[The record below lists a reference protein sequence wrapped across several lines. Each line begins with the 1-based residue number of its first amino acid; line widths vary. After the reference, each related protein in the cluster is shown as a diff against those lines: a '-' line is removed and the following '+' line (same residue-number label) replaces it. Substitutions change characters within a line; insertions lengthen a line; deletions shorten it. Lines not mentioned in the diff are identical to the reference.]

1 MTASSPRIGVIGIG
15 LMGHGIA
22 KNIVAKG
29 QSLSFLK
36 RRSAPDAGA
45 DLIALGGVELL
56 SPREV
61 AAASDIVILCVT
73 GSPEVEAVCFGSN
86 GIIES
91 ARRGLVVIDTST
103 AEPTSTA
110 ALRDRFAQH
119 GVEFVDAPLAR
130 TPVEAELGKL
140 NTMVGAT
147 DAVFAQI
154 EPVLK
159 AYCENIFH
167 VGPPGAGHK
176 VKLMNN
182 FIAQA
187 ICTATAEAFAAAVK
201 SGVEPKQ
208 LVRVV
213 SAGGVNSGL
222 FQAMAKSLDGDMQGL
237 KFQLDNARKDLRY
250 YTHFTESMPLAS
262 WLGEA
267 VHQALVQACAMG
279 LGDGMVAELVTA
291 QEMASGVQIT
301 PAARA

>member
-1 MTASSPRIGVIGIG
+1 MSATAPPRVGLIGIG
-15 LMGHGIA
+15 LMGHGMA

-29 QSLSFLK
+29 FPLTFL
-36 RRSAPDAGA
+36 RRRGKPDAGK
-45 DLIALGGVELL
+45 DLVALGAKAVDT
-56 SPREV
+56 PREIAV
-61 AAASDIVILCVT
+61 SSDIVILCVT
-73 GSPEVEAVCFGSN
+73 GSPDVESVCFGTG
-86 GIIES
+86 GIAAA
-91 ARRGLVVIDTST
+91 ARAGLIVVDTST

-110 ALRDRFAQH
+110 SLRSRFAAH
-119 GVEFVDAPLAR
+119 GVEFIDAPLAR

-147 DAVFAQI
+147 DDSFAQI

-176 VKLMNN
+176 IKLMNN

-187 ICTATAEAFAAAVK
+187 ICASAAEAFAAAVK
-201 SGVEPKQ
+201 SGVDPKQ

-222 FQAMAKSLDGDMQGL
+222 FQAMAKTLDGDMGGL

-250 YTHFTESMPLAS
+250 YTHFTESMPLTS
-262 WLGEA
+262 WMGEA
-267 VHQALVQACAMG
+267 VHQTLVQACAMG

-291 QEMASGVQIT
+291 AERVNGVKIT
-301 PAARA
+301 P

>member
-1 MTASSPRIGVIGIG
+1 
-15 LMGHGIA
+15 MGHGMA
-22 KNIVAKG
+22 KNIASKG
-29 QSLSFLK
+29 FALSFLK
-36 RRSAPDAGA
+36 RRSAPDAGR
-45 DLIALGGVELL
+45 DLVALGAHQARTPAEI
-56 SPREV
+56 
-61 AAASDIVILCVT
+61 AAASDIIILCVT
-73 GSPEVEAVCFGSN
+73 GSPEVESVCFGDN
-86 GIIES
+86 GIAS
-91 ARRGLVVIDTST
+91 VARPGLIVVDTST
-103 AEPTSTA
+103 AEPTSTQVM
-110 ALRDRFAQH
+110 RDRFAAL

-147 DAVFAQI
+147 DDVFARL
-154 EPVLK
+154 EPVLRT
-159 AYCENIFH
+159 YCENIFH

-187 ICTATAEAFAAAVK
+187 ICTATAEAFAASVK
-201 SGVEPKQ
+201 SGVDPKQ

-250 YTHFTESMPLAS
+250 YTHFTESMPLAG

-267 VHQALVQACAMG
+267 VHQALVQACALG

-291 QEMASGVQIT
+291 QERVNGISIT
-301 PAARA
+301 PRQ

>member
-91 ARRGLVVIDTST
+91 ARRGLAVIDTST

-201 SGVEPKQ
+201 SGVDPKQ

>member
-1 MTASSPRIGVIGIG
+1 MTQPLPRIGFIGIG

-22 KNIVAKG
+22 KNIVSKG
-29 QSLSFLK
+29 FALTFLK
-36 RRSAPDAGA
+36 RRSVPDAGA
-45 DLIALGGVELL
+45 DLIALGATEVGNA
-56 SPREV
+56 REV
-61 AAASDIVILCVT
+61 AAASDIIILCVT
-73 GSPEVEAVCFGSN
+73 GSPDVESSCFGAK
-86 GIIES
+86 GIAEA
-91 ARRGLVVIDTST
+91 ARGGMIVVDTST
-103 AEPTSTA
+103 AEPTSTQW
-110 ALRDRFAQH
+110 LRDRFALL
-119 GVEFVDAPLAR
+119 GVEFIDAPLAR

-147 DAVFAQI
+147 DAAFAAL

-159 AYCENIFH
+159 TYCENIFH

-187 ICTATAEAFAAAVK
+187 ICAATAEAFAASVK
-201 SGVEPKQ
+201 SGVDPKQ

-222 FQAMAKSLDGDMQGL
+222 FQAMAKTLDGDMQGL

-250 YTHFTESMPLAS
+250 YTHFTETMPLTS
-262 WLGEA
+262 WMGEA
-267 VHQALVQACAMG
+267 VHQSLVQACAMG

-291 QEMASGVQIT
+291 QERVNGVKIT
-301 PAARA
+301 P

>member
-1 MTASSPRIGVIGIG
+1 MSNSAPRIGFIGIG
-15 LMGHGIA
+15 LMGHGMA

-29 QSLSFLK
+29 FKLTFLK
-36 RRSAPDAGA
+36 RRNAPDAGA
-45 DLIALGGVELL
+45 DLIALGA
-56 SPREV
+56 SEV
-61 AAASDIVILCVT
+61 ATSSEVASASDIVILCVT
-73 GSPEVEAVCFGSN
+73 GSPDVEGVSFGPDGISSAARN
-86 GIIES
+86 GL
-91 ARRGLVVIDTST
+91 LVVDTST
-103 AEPTSTA
+103 AEPASTA
-110 ALRDRFAQH
+110 VMRARFAAM
-119 GVEFVDAPLAR
+119 GIEFVDAPLAR
-130 TPVEAELGKL
+130 TPIEAELGKL
-140 NTMVGAT
+140 NCMVGAT
-147 DAVFAQI
+147 EASFARL

-187 ICTATAEAFAAAVK
+187 ICAATAEAFAAAVK
-201 SGVEPKQ
+201 SGVDPKQ

-222 FQAMAKSLDGDMQGL
+222 FQAMAKTLDGDMGGL

-250 YTHFTESMPLAS
+250 YTHFTESMPLTS

-267 VHQALVQACAMG
+267 VHQTLVQACAMG

-291 QEMASGVQIT
+291 AERVNGVKIT
-301 PAARA
+301 P

>member
-1 MTASSPRIGVIGIG
+1 MSASPRVGFVGIG
-15 LMGHGIA
+15 LMGHGMA
-22 KNIVAKG
+22 KNIVSKG
-29 QSLSFLK
+29 FALTFLK
-36 RRSAPDAGA
+36 RRSSPDAGA
-45 DLIALGGVELL
+45 DLIALGA
-56 SPREV
+56 REV
-61 AAASDIVILCVT
+61 GSPAEIATASDVIILCVT
-73 GSPEVEAVCFGSN
+73 GSPEVESICFGDN
-86 GIIES
+86 GIAS
-91 ARRGLVVIDTST
+91 AARNGLMVVDTST

-110 ALRDRFAQH
+110 RMRDRFAAL

-147 DAVFAQI
+147 DEVFARL

-159 AYCENIFH
+159 TYCENIFH

-187 ICTATAEAFAAAVK
+187 ICTATAEAFAASVK
-201 SGVEPKQ
+201 SGVDPKQ

-267 VHQALVQACAMG
+267 VHQALVQACALG

-291 QEMASGVQIT
+291 QEKANNVRIT
-301 PAARA
+301 PRA

>member
-1 MTASSPRIGVIGIG
+1 MSNPRPRVGFIGIG

-22 KNIVAKG
+22 KNIASKG
-29 QSLSFLK
+29 FALTFLK
-36 RRSAPDAGA
+36 RRSVPDAGA
-45 DLIALGGVELL
+45 DLVAFGAKEVGTA
-56 SPREV
+56 REV
-61 AAASDIVILCVT
+61 AAASDIIILCVT
-73 GSPEVEAVCFGSN
+73 GSPDVESSCFGAD
-86 GIIES
+86 GIAES
-91 ARRGLVVIDTST
+91 ARAGMMVVDTST
-103 AEPTSTA
+103 AEPTSTQMLRERFA
-110 ALRDRFAQH
+110 AL

-147 DAVFAQI
+147 DAVFAQL

-159 AYCENIFH
+159 AYCEHIFH
-167 VGPPGAGHK
+167 VGQPGAGHK

-187 ICTATAEAFAAAVK
+187 ICVATAEAFAASVK
-201 SGVEPKQ
+201 SGVDPKQ

-222 FQAMAKSLDGDMQGL
+222 FQAMAKTLDGDMQGL

-250 YTHFTESMPLAS
+250 YTHFTESMPLTS
-262 WLGEA
+262 WMGEA
-267 VHQALVQACAMG
+267 VHQSLVQACALG

-291 QEMASGVQIT
+291 QERVNGVKIT
-301 PAARA
+301 P

>member
-1 MTASSPRIGVIGIG
+1 MSNSAPRIGFIGIG
-15 LMGHGIA
+15 LMGHGMA
-22 KNIVAKG
+22 KNIAAKG
-29 QSLSFLK
+29 FKLTFLK
-36 RRSAPDAGA
+36 RRNAPDAGA
-45 DLIALGGVELL
+45 DLIALGASEVAT
-56 SPREV
+56 PREV
-61 AAASDIVILCVT
+61 AVASDIVILCVT
-73 GSPEVEAVCFGSN
+73 GSPDVEGVSFGPDGISSAARN
-86 GIIES
+86 GL
-91 ARRGLVVIDTST
+91 LVVDTST

-110 ALRDRFAQH
+110 MVRARFAAI
-119 GVEFVDAPLAR
+119 GIEFVDAPLAR

-140 NTMVGAT
+140 NCMVGASE
-147 DAVFAQI
+147 ASFARL

-201 SGVEPKQ
+201 SGVDPKQ

-222 FQAMAKSLDGDMQGL
+222 FQAMAKTLDGDMGGL

-250 YTHFTESMPLAS
+250 YTHFTESMPLTS

-267 VHQALVQACAMG
+267 VHQTLVQACAMG
-279 LGDGMVAELVTA
+279 LGDAMVAALVTA
-291 QEMASGVQIT
+291 AERVNGVKIT
-301 PAARA
+301 P

>member
-1 MTASSPRIGVIGIG
+1 MANALPRIGFIGIG

-22 KNIVAKG
+22 KNIASKG
-29 QSLSFLK
+29 FALTFLK
-36 RRSAPDAGA
+36 RRSVPDAGA
-45 DLIALGGVELL
+45 DLIALGATEV
-56 SPREV
+56 STAREV
-61 AAASDIVILCVT
+61 AAASDIIILCVT
-73 GSPEVEAVCFGSN
+73 GSPDVESSCFGSN
-86 GIIES
+86 GIAEA
-91 ARRGLVVIDTST
+91 ARAGMLVVDTTT

-110 ALRDRFAQH
+110 LLRERFKAI

-147 DAVFAQI
+147 DAVFAQL

-187 ICTATAEAFAAAVK
+187 ICTAAAEAFAAAVK
-201 SGVEPKQ
+201 SGVDPKQ

-213 SAGGVNSGL
+213 SAGGVNSGM
-222 FQAMAKSLDGDMQGL
+222 FQAMAKTLDGDMNGV

-262 WLGEA
+262 WIGEA
-267 VHQALVQACAMG
+267 VHQSLVQACAMG
-279 LGDGMVAELVTA
+279 LGDGMLAELVTA
-291 QEMASGVQIT
+291 QERLNGVKIT
-301 PAARA
+301 P

>member
-1 MTASSPRIGVIGIG
+1 MSDLRPRVGVIGIG
-15 LMGHGIA
+15 LMGHGMA
-22 KNIVAKG
+22 KNIVSKG
-29 QSLSFLK
+29 FPLTFLK
-36 RRSAPDAGA
+36 RRSVPDAGA
-45 DLIALGGVELL
+45 DLIALGAREVL
-56 SPREV
+56 SARDV
-61 AAASDIVILCVT
+61 AAASDVIILCVT
-73 GSPEVEAVCFGSN
+73 GSPDVEASCFGEN
-86 GIIES
+86 GIAQA
-91 ARRGLVVIDTST
+91 ARNGMLVVDTST
-103 AEPTSTA
+103 AEPTSTDVLRERFA
-110 ALRDRFAQH
+110 AL
-119 GVEFVDAPLAR
+119 GVEFIDAPLAR

-140 NTMVGAT
+140 NTMVGASA
-147 DAVFAQI
+147 DGFARL

-187 ICTATAEAFAAAVK
+187 ICAATAEAFAAAVK
-201 SGVEPKQ
+201 SGVDPKQ

-250 YTHFTESMPLAS
+250 YTHFTESMPLTS
-262 WLGEA
+262 WIGEA
-267 VHQALVQACAMG
+267 VHQSLVQACALG

-291 QEMASGVQIT
+291 QERVNGVKIT
-301 PAARA
+301 P

>member
-1 MTASSPRIGVIGIG
+1 MTASSPSIGVIGIG

-201 SGVEPKQ
+201 SGVDPKQ

-291 QEMASGVQIT
+291 QERASGVQIT

>member
-201 SGVEPKQ
+201 SGVDPKQ
-208 LVRVV
+208 LVQVV

>member
-1 MTASSPRIGVIGIG
+1 MNAAAQSRVGLIGIG
-15 LMGHGIA
+15 LMGHGMA
-22 KNIVAKG
+22 KNIAAKG
-29 QSLSFLK
+29 FPLTFL
-36 RRSAPDAGA
+36 RRRNLPDAGN
-45 DLIALGGVELL
+45 DLVELG
-56 SPREV
+56 SKSAETPREIAV
-61 AAASDIVILCVT
+61 ASDVVILCVT
-73 GSPEVEAVCFGSN
+73 GSPDVESLCFGAN
-86 GIIES
+86 GIAEA
-91 ARRGLVVIDTST
+91 ARAGLIVVDTST

-110 ALRDRFAQH
+110 SLRERFAAL

-147 DAVFAQI
+147 DDSFAKI

-176 VKLMNN
+176 IKLMNN

-187 ICTATAEAFAAAVK
+187 ICAATAEAFAAAVK
-201 SGVEPKQ
+201 SGVDPKQ

-222 FQAMAKSLDGDMQGL
+222 FQAMAKTLDGDMGGL

-250 YTHFTESMPLAS
+250 YTHFTESMPLVS
-262 WLGEA
+262 WMGEA
-267 VHQALVQACAMG
+267 VHQTLVQACAMG

-291 QEMASGVQIT
+291 AERVNGVKIT
-301 PAARA
+301 P

>member
-1 MTASSPRIGVIGIG
+1 MANALPSVGFIGIG
-15 LMGHGIA
+15 LMGHGMA
-22 KNIVAKG
+22 KNIASKG
-29 QSLSFLK
+29 FPLTFLK
-36 RRSAPDAGA
+36 RRSVPDAGA
-45 DLIALGGVELL
+45 DLIALGAKEVGTA
-56 SPREV
+56 REV
-61 AAASDIVILCVT
+61 AATSEIIILCVT
-73 GSPEVEAVCFGSN
+73 GSPDVESSCFGAG
-86 GIIES
+86 GIAEA
-91 ARRGLVVIDTST
+91 ARAGMMVVDTST
-103 AEPTSTA
+103 AEPTSTQVLRERFA
-110 ALRDRFAQH
+110 AL

-147 DAVFAQI
+147 DAFFARL

-187 ICTATAEAFAAAVK
+187 ICTATAEAFAASVK
-201 SGVEPKQ
+201 SGVDPKQ

-222 FQAMAKSLDGDMQGL
+222 FQAMAKTLDGDMNGI

-250 YTHFTESMPLAS
+250 YTHFTESMPLAG
-262 WLGEA
+262 WVGEA
-267 VHQALVQACAMG
+267 VHQSLVQACAMG
-279 LGDGMVAELVTA
+279 LGDGMLSELVTA
-291 QEMASGVQIT
+291 QERMNGVKIK
-301 PAARA
+301 P

>member
-1 MTASSPRIGVIGIG
+1 MTASSPSIGVIGIG

-140 NTMVGAT
+140 NTMVGAN

-201 SGVEPKQ
+201 SGVDPKQ

-291 QEMASGVQIT
+291 QEMASGVKIT

>member
-1 MTASSPRIGVIGIG
+1 MASTLPRVGFIGIG
-15 LMGHGIA
+15 LMGHGMA
-22 KNIVAKG
+22 KNIAAKG
-29 QSLSFLK
+29 FPLTFLK
-36 RRSAPDAGA
+36 RRSTPDAGT
-45 DLIALGGVELL
+45 DLIALGAREA
-56 SPREV
+56 STAREV
-61 AAASDIVILCVT
+61 AAASDIIILCVT
-73 GSPEVEAVCFGSN
+73 GSPDVESVCFGAG
-86 GIIES
+86 GISES
-91 ARRGLVVIDTST
+91 ARTGLMVVDTST

-110 ALRDRFAQH
+110 VMRDRFAAL

-147 DAVFAQI
+147 EESFARL

-187 ICTATAEAFAAAVK
+187 ICAATAEAFAASVK
-201 SGVEPKQ
+201 SGVDPKQ

-279 LGDGMVAELVTA
+279 LGGGMVAELVTA
-291 QEMASGVQIT
+291 QEKTNNIRIT
-301 PAARA
+301 PRA

>member
-201 SGVEPKQ
+201 SGVDPKQ

>member
-1 MTASSPRIGVIGIG
+1 M
-15 LMGHGIA
+15 A
-22 KNIVAKG
+22 KNIASKG
-29 QSLSFLK
+29 FALTFL
-36 RRSAPDAGA
+36 RRRTAPDAGA
-45 DLIALGGVELL
+45 DLIALGA
-56 SPREV
+56 REV
-61 AAASDIVILCVT
+61 GSPAEIAAVSDIIILCVT
-73 GSPEVEAVCFGSN
+73 GSPDVESICFGNS
-86 GIIES
+86 GIAS
-91 ARRGLVVIDTST
+91 TAHSGLLVVDTST
-103 AEPTSTA
+103 AEPTSTQA
-110 ALRDRFAQH
+110 MRDRFAAL

-147 DAVFAQI
+147 DASYARL

-187 ICTATAEAFAAAVK
+187 ICVATAEAFAASVK
-201 SGVEPKQ
+201 SGVDPKQ

-267 VHQALVQACAMG
+267 VHQSLVQACAMG

-291 QEMASGVQIT
+291 QERVNSIRIK
-301 PAARA
+301 PAA

>member
-1 MTASSPRIGVIGIG
+1 
-15 LMGHGIA
+15 
-22 KNIVAKG
+22 
-29 QSLSFLK
+29 
-36 RRSAPDAGA
+36 
-45 DLIALGGVELL
+45 LL

-201 SGVEPKQ
+201 SGVDPKQ

>member
-1 MTASSPRIGVIGIG
+1 MTVAPARIGVIGIG

-29 QSLSFLK
+29 QPLSFLK

-45 DLIALGGVELL
+45 DLVALGGVELL
-56 SPREV
+56 SAREV

-73 GSPEVEAVCFGSN
+73 GSPEVESVCFGTDS
-86 GIIES
+86 IVEA
-91 ARRGLVVIDTST
+91 ARRGLIVIDTST

-110 ALRDRFAQH
+110 ALRERFAQH

-154 EPVLK
+154 EPVLRM
-159 AYCENIFH
+159 YCENIFH

-201 SGVEPKQ
+201 SGVDPKQ
-208 LVRVV
+208 LARVV

-222 FQAMAKSLDGDMQGL
+222 FQAMARSLDGDMQGL

-279 LGDGMVAELVTA
+279 LSDGMVAALVTA
-291 QEMASGVQIT
+291 QEKANGVKIT
-301 PAARA
+301 PVAQS

>member
-1 MTASSPRIGVIGIG
+1 
-15 LMGHGIA
+15 MGHGMA
-22 KNIVAKG
+22 KNIASKG
-29 QSLSFLK
+29 FALSFLK
-36 RRSAPDAGA
+36 RRSAPDAGR
-45 DLIALGGVELL
+45 DLVALGA
-56 SPREV
+56 REARTPADI
-61 AAASDIVILCVT
+61 AAASDIIILCVT
-73 GSPEVEAVCFGSN
+73 GSPEVESVCFGDN
-86 GIIES
+86 GIAS
-91 ARRGLVVIDTST
+91 VARPGLIVVDTST
-103 AEPTSTA
+103 AEPTSTQVM
-110 ALRDRFAQH
+110 RDRFAAL

-147 DAVFAQI
+147 DDVFARL
-154 EPVLK
+154 EPVLRT
-159 AYCENIFH
+159 YCENIFH

-187 ICTATAEAFAAAVK
+187 ICTATAEAFAASVK
-201 SGVEPKQ
+201 SGVDPKQ

-250 YTHFTESMPLAS
+250 YTHFTESMPLAG

-267 VHQALVQACAMG
+267 VHQALVQACALG

-291 QEMASGVQIT
+291 QERVNGISIT
-301 PAARA
+301 PRQ

>member
-1 MTASSPRIGVIGIG
+1 MVSALPRVGFIGIG
-15 LMGHGIA
+15 LMGHGMA
-22 KNIVAKG
+22 KNIAAKG
-29 QSLSFLK
+29 FPLTFLK
-36 RRSAPDAGA
+36 RRSTPDAGT
-45 DLIALGGVELL
+45 DLIALGA
-56 SPREV
+56 REAGTAREI
-61 AAASDIVILCVT
+61 AAASDIIILCVT
-73 GSPEVEAVCFGSN
+73 GSPDVESVCFGPG
-86 GIIES
+86 GISES
-91 ARRGLVVIDTST
+91 ARKGLMVVDTST

-110 ALRDRFAQH
+110 VMRDRFAAL

-140 NTMVGAT
+140 NAMVGAT
-147 DAVFAQI
+147 DESFARI

-187 ICTATAEAFAAAVK
+187 ICVATAEAFAASVK
-201 SGVEPKQ
+201 SGVDPRQ

-250 YTHFTESMPLAS
+250 YTHFTESMPLAG

-267 VHQALVQACAMG
+267 VHQSLVQACALG

-291 QEMASGVQIT
+291 QERVNGVKIT
-301 PAARA
+301 PQR

>member
-1 MTASSPRIGVIGIG
+1 MSNPLPRVGFIGIG

-22 KNIVAKG
+22 KNIASKG
-29 QSLSFLK
+29 FALTFLK
-36 RRSAPDAGA
+36 RRSVPDAGA
-45 DLIALGGVELL
+45 DLIALGANEVGTA
-56 SPREV
+56 REV
-61 AAASDIVILCVT
+61 AAASDVILLCVT
-73 GSPEVEAVCFGSN
+73 GSPDVESACFGAD
-86 GIIES
+86 GIAES
-91 ARRGLVVIDTST
+91 ARAGMMVVDTST
-103 AEPTSTA
+103 AEPTSTQMLRERFA
-110 ALRDRFAQH
+110 AL

-147 DAVFAQI
+147 DAVFAQL

-159 AYCENIFH
+159 AYCEHIFH

-187 ICTATAEAFAAAVK
+187 ICVATAEAFAASVK
-201 SGVEPKQ
+201 SGVDPKQ

-222 FQAMAKSLDGDMQGL
+222 FQAMAKTLDGDMQGL

-250 YTHFTESMPLAS
+250 YTHFTESMPLTS
-262 WLGEA
+262 WMGEA
-267 VHQALVQACAMG
+267 VHQSLVQACALG

-291 QEMASGVQIT
+291 QERVNGVKIT
-301 PAARA
+301 P

>member
-1 MTASSPRIGVIGIG
+1 MSTAAPRIGFIGIG
-15 LMGHGIA
+15 LMGHGMA
-22 KNIVAKG
+22 KNIAAKG
-29 QSLSFLK
+29 FKLTFLK

-45 DLIALGGVELL
+45 DLVTLGAVEVGT
-56 SPREV
+56 PREV

-73 GSPEVEAVCFGSN
+73 GSPDVEGVCFGADGIASAARN
-86 GIIES
+86 GL
-91 ARRGLVVIDTST
+91 LVVDTST

-110 ALRDRFAQH
+110 ALRTRFAVI
-119 GVEFVDAPLAR
+119 GIEFVDAPLAR

-140 NTMVGAT
+140 NCMVGAT
-147 DAVFAQI
+147 AEVFAKL

-187 ICTATAEAFAAAVK
+187 ICAATAEAFAAAVK
-201 SGVEPKQ
+201 SGVDPKQ

-222 FQAMAKSLDGDMQGL
+222 FQAMAKTLDGDMGGL

-250 YTHFTESMPLAS
+250 YTHFTESMPLTS
-262 WLGEA
+262 WMGEA
-267 VHQALVQACAMG
+267 VHQTLVQACAMG
-279 LGDGMVAELVTA
+279 LGDGLVAELVTA
-291 QEMASGVQIT
+291 AERVNGVKIT
-301 PAARA
+301 P

>member
-201 SGVEPKQ
+201 SGVDPKQ

-291 QEMASGVQIT
+291 QELASGVQIT

>member
-1 MTASSPRIGVIGIG
+1 MVQPLPRIGFIGIG

-22 KNIVAKG
+22 KNIVSKG
-29 QSLSFLK
+29 YALTFQK
-36 RRSAPDAGA
+36 RRSVPDAGA
-45 DLIALGGVELL
+45 DLTALGATEVGNAG
-56 SPREV
+56 EV
-61 AAASDIVILCVT
+61 AAASDIIILCVT
-73 GSPEVEAVCFGSN
+73 GSPDVESSCFGAN
-86 GIIES
+86 GIADA
-91 ARRGLVVIDTST
+91 ARAGMIVVDTST
-103 AEPTSTA
+103 AEPTSTQL
-110 ALRDRFAQH
+110 LRDRFAPL
-119 GVEFVDAPLAR
+119 GVEFIDAPLAR

-147 DAVFAQI
+147 DAAFAAL

-159 AYCENIFH
+159 TYCENIFH

-187 ICTATAEAFAAAVK
+187 ICAATAEAFAASVK
-201 SGVEPKQ
+201 SGVDPKQ

-222 FQAMAKSLDGDMQGL
+222 FQSMAKTLDGDMQGL

-250 YTHFTESMPLAS
+250 YTHFTESMPLTS
-262 WLGEA
+262 WIGEA
-267 VHQALVQACAMG
+267 VHQSLVQACAMG

-291 QEMASGVQIT
+291 QERVNSVKIR
-301 PAARA
+301 P

>member
-187 ICTATAEAFAAAVK
+187 IWTATAEAFAAAVK
-201 SGVEPKQ
+201 SGVDPKQ

>member
-1 MTASSPRIGVIGIG
+1 MANALPRIGFIGIG

-22 KNIVAKG
+22 KNIASKG
-29 QSLSFLK
+29 FALTFLK
-36 RRSAPDAGA
+36 RRSMPDAGA
-45 DLIALGGVELL
+45 NLISLGATEVGTA
-56 SPREV
+56 REV
-61 AAASDIVILCVT
+61 AAVSDIIFLCVT
-73 GSPEVEAVCFGSN
+73 GSPDVESSCFGSN
-86 GIIES
+86 GIAEA
-91 ARRGLVVIDTST
+91 ARAGMLVVDTTT

-110 ALRDRFAQH
+110 LLRERFKAL
-119 GVEFVDAPLAR
+119 GIEFVDAPLAR

-147 DAVFAQI
+147 DAVFAQL

-187 ICTATAEAFAAAVK
+187 ICTAAAEAFAVSVK
-201 SGVEPKQ
+201 SGVDPKQ

-222 FQAMAKSLDGDMQGL
+222 FQAMAKTLDGDMNGI

-262 WLGEA
+262 WIGEA
-267 VHQALVQACAMG
+267 VHQSLVQACAMG
-279 LGDGMVAELVTA
+279 LGDGMLAELVTA
-291 QEMASGVQIT
+291 QERLNGVKIT
-301 PAARA
+301 P

>member
-1 MTASSPRIGVIGIG
+1 MSTPLPRVGFIGIG

-22 KNIVAKG
+22 KNIVNKG
-29 QSLSFLK
+29 FALTFLK
-36 RRSAPDAGA
+36 RRSVPDAGA
-45 DLIALGGVELL
+45 DLVAFGAKEVGTA
-56 SPREV
+56 REV
-61 AAASDIVILCVT
+61 AAASDIIILCVT
-73 GSPEVEAVCFGSN
+73 GSPDVESSCFGAD
-86 GIIES
+86 GIAES
-91 ARRGLVVIDTST
+91 ARAGMMVVDTST
-103 AEPTSTA
+103 AEPTSTQMLRERFA
-110 ALRDRFAQH
+110 AL

-147 DAVFAQI
+147 DAVFAQL

-159 AYCENIFH
+159 AYCEHIFH

-187 ICTATAEAFAAAVK
+187 ICVATAEAFAASVK
-201 SGVEPKQ
+201 SGVDPKQ

-222 FQAMAKSLDGDMQGL
+222 FQAMAKTLDGDMQGL

-250 YTHFTESMPLAS
+250 YTHFTESMPLTG
-262 WLGEA
+262 WMGEA
-267 VHQALVQACAMG
+267 VHQSLVQACALG

-291 QEMASGVQIT
+291 QERVNGVKIT
-301 PAARA
+301 P

>member
-1 MTASSPRIGVIGIG
+1 MSNPLPRIGFIGIG
-15 LMGHGIA
+15 LMGHGMA
-22 KNIVAKG
+22 KNIASKG
-29 QSLSFLK
+29 FALTFLK
-36 RRSAPDAGA
+36 RRSVPDAGA
-45 DLIALGGVELL
+45 DLIAFGAKEVGTA
-56 SPREV
+56 REV
-61 AAASDIVILCVT
+61 AAASDIIILCVT
-73 GSPEVEAVCFGSN
+73 GSPDVESSCFGAN
-86 GIIES
+86 GIGEA
-91 ARRGLVVIDTST
+91 ARAGMMVVDTST
-103 AEPTSTA
+103 AEPTSTQVLRERFA
-110 ALRDRFAQH
+110 AL

-147 DAVFAQI
+147 DAVFAQL

-159 AYCENIFH
+159 AYCEHIFH

-187 ICTATAEAFAAAVK
+187 ICVATAEAFAASVK
-201 SGVEPKQ
+201 SGVDPKQ

-222 FQAMAKSLDGDMQGL
+222 FQAMAKTLDGDMHGL

-250 YTHFTESMPLAS
+250 YTHFTESMPLTS
-262 WLGEA
+262 WMGEA
-267 VHQALVQACAMG
+267 VHQSLVQACALG

-291 QEMASGVQIT
+291 QERVNGVKIK
-301 PAARA
+301 P

>member
-1 MTASSPRIGVIGIG
+1 MISTVQPRVGLIGIG
-15 LMGHGIA
+15 LMGHGMA
-22 KNIVAKG
+22 KNIAAKG
-29 QSLSFLK
+29 FALTFLR
-36 RRSAPDAGA
+36 RRSMPDAGN
-45 DLIALGGVELL
+45 DLVALGGQAAAT
-56 SPREV
+56 PREI
-61 AAASDIVILCVT
+61 AAASDVVILCVT
-73 GSPEVEAVCFGSN
+73 GSPDVESVCFGAN
-86 GIIES
+86 GIAEA
-91 ARRGLVVIDTST
+91 ARAGLVVVDTST

-110 ALRDRFAQH
+110 SLRDRFAAL

-147 DAVFAQI
+147 DDSFAKI

-176 VKLMNN
+176 IKLMNN

-187 ICTATAEAFAAAVK
+187 ICAATAEAFAAAVK
-201 SGVEPKQ
+201 SGVDPKQ

-222 FQAMAKSLDGDMQGL
+222 FQAMAKTLDGDMGGL

-250 YTHFTESMPLAS
+250 YTHFTESMPLTS
-262 WLGEA
+262 WMGEA
-267 VHQALVQACAMG
+267 VHQTLVQACAMG
-279 LGDGMVAELVTA
+279 LGDGLVAELVTA
-291 QEMASGVQIT
+291 AERANGVKIT
-301 PAARA
+301 P

>member
-167 VGPPGAGHK
+167 VGPPG
-176 VKLMNN
+176 
-182 FIAQA
+182 
-187 ICTATAEAFAAAVK
+187 
-201 SGVEPKQ
+201 
-208 LVRVV
+208 
-213 SAGGVNSGL
+213 
-222 FQAMAKSLDGDMQGL
+222 LDT
-237 KFQLDNARKDLRY
+237 R
-250 YTHFTESMPLAS
+250 
-262 WLGEA
+262 
-267 VHQALVQACAMG
+267 
-279 LGDGMVAELVTA
+279 
-291 QEMASGVQIT
+291 
-301 PAARA
+301 